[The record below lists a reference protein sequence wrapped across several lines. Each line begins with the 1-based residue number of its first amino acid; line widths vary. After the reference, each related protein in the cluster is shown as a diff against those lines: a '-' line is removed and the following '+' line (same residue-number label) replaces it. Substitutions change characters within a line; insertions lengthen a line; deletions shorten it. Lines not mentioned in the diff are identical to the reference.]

1 MKRIYNADLLLTHVN
16 HEKITHMFS
25 KHLLQYFE
33 LFSFDKGDFLIRQ
46 GTCSHYLFFI
56 LRGKARV
63 YAYTSSGNITL
74 LSFCDGYEPL
84 GDSAS
89 LWKKEAFANVEAITD
104 GMCLGISLE
113 KYRELLLADPVFL
126 RHTCEKLANKLN
138 ESNAIF
144 ANVFLGSIEQRL
156 AFYILHSSRQNVFSS
171 NISEC
176 ANIMRTSYR
185 HLLRI
190 LNTFCQNGVLEKQGK
205 DYVIL
210 DLYEL
215 NRIAFE
221 LE

>member
-1 MKRIYNADLLLTHVN
+1 
-16 HEKITHMFS
+16 
-25 KHLLQYFE
+25 
-33 LFSFDKGDFLIRQ
+33 
-46 GTCSHYLFFI
+46 
-56 LRGKARV
+56 
-63 YAYTSSGNITL
+63 
-74 LSFCDGYEPL
+74 
-84 GDSAS
+84 
-89 LWKKEAFANVEAITD
+89 
-104 GMCLGISLE
+104 
-113 KYRELLLADPVFL
+113 
-126 RHTCEKLANKLN
+126 
-138 ESNAIF
+138 
-144 ANVFLGSIEQRL
+144 GSIEQRL